1 MSSSDPLYPWLVLAN
16 APGLGP
22 KTLDR
27 LLQRFASPSEI
38 AGAGRRELTA
48 VGLDPAVAAAIEA
61 PDKALIEATL
71 AWAEQGQAAILTR
84 DDPRYPA
91 RLAAIDDAPFI
102 LYVYGHSDTLND
114 PQLAIV
120 GSRSPTPQ
128 GLAITRALA
137 RRFAGD
143 GLTIT
148 SGLASGID
156 GAAHEGALEAG
167 RTLAVLGTGPDRVYP
182 ASHRGLAERIAASG
196 ALVTEYPPGVGPRAG
211 HFPRRNRLISGLSLG
226 TLVTEA
232 AQRSGSLITARL
244 AAEQGREVFAV
255 PGSIRN
261 PRARGCHALIRQGA
275 KLVETADDVLVELLP
290 QLADIVA
297 PPRQPEA
304 LPSAGGTGAS
314 LDEDCLRLLACMGYD
329 PIAPDE
335 LIARSGLPAANV
347 GSMLLLLELQ
357 GHVSSCPGGRYCREA
372 GVGAQPGHCV

>member
-1 MSSSDPLYPWLVLAN
+1 MSPSDPLYPWLVLAN
-16 APGLGP
+16 TPGLGP

-27 LLQRFASPSEI
+27 LLQRFEGPREI
-38 AGAGRRELTA
+38 LAAGRQALTA
-48 VGLDPAVAAAIEA
+48 VGLDPAIVAAIEA
-61 PDKALIEATL
+61 PDEMLIETTL
-71 AWAEQGQAAILTR
+71 AWAEQDQATVVTR
-84 DDPRYPA
+84 CDARYPQ
-91 RLAAIDDAPFI
+91 RLAELSDAPLV
-102 LYVYGHSDTLND
+102 LYVCGDPATLKD

-128 GLAITRALA
+128 GIEITRALA
-137 RRFAGD
+137 RRLASD

-156 GAAHEGALEAG
+156 GAAHEGALETG

-182 ASHRGLAERIAASG
+182 ASHRGLARRIAAKG
-196 ALVTEYPPGVGPRAG
+196 ALVTEYPPGVGPRPG

-261 PRARGCHALIRQGA
+261 PRARGCHALLRQGA
-275 KLVETADDVLVELLP
+275 TLVETAEDVLVELAP
-290 QLADIVA
+290 QLVGIAA
-297 PPRQPEA
+297 PSGQATFSGSAEGPGGA
-304 LPSAGGTGAS
+304 LG
-314 LDEDCLRLLACMGYD
+314 EDCLRLLACMGYD

-335 LIARSGLPAANV
+335 LIARSGFPAASV
-347 GSMLLLLELQ
+347 SSMLLLLELQ

-372 GVGAQPGHCV
+372 GASAQPGH